1 MGKPQADAPCQS
13 AAVYAI
19 IPSMKYIKTLAFA
32 TLAATSLC
40 ATTLAADETAATN
53 APTKKSLKVLMIGNS
68 FSICV
73 LRQMPTCVASV
84 PGLELDLC
92 SMYVGGRPLR
102 DHWRDYEIAAT
113 NAAFRPYRINWNYH
127 GVTDSTAPI
136 AKHIVFDKS
145 GKAHA
150 NIHDLLSADRWDII
164 TIQQAS
170 GESWRPE
177 TYLPYGENLLREIR
191 RVAPQAKVYVQETWS
206 YTPFDGRLA
215 KWGIDQNEMY
225 NRLRAAYAKFA
236 AQFNLPI
243 IPTGA
248 AVQDFRKAMPSP
260 DGITGDPCGQP
271 KGKDKF
277 HLNREGEYLQA
288 CVWMAKLYD
297 FDVTKLTYRPKF
309 LTEER
314 AVQMRKSAMNA
325 VHAH

>member
-1 MGKPQADAPCQS
+1 
-13 AAVYAI
+13 
-19 IPSMKYIKTLAFA
+19 MKYIQSLVFA
-32 TLAATSLC
+32 ALAALSFQSTG
-40 ATTLAADETAATN
+40 LAAGASAAP
-53 APTKKSLKVLMIGNS
+53 AEPPKKSLKVLMIGNS

-73 LRQMPTCVASV
+73 LRQMPACVASV

-92 SMYVGGRPLR
+92 SMFVGGRPLK
-102 DHWRDYEIAAT
+102 DHWRDYQVAAT

-127 GVTDSTAPI
+127 GDTTSAAPI
-136 AKHIVFDKS
+136 AKHVVFDK
-145 GKAHA
+145 GGTAHA
-150 NIHDLLSADRWDII
+150 NIQDLLSADRWDVI
-164 TIQQAS
+164 TIQQGS
-170 GESWRPE
+170 SQSWKAE
-177 TYLPYGENLLREIR
+177 TYLPYGENLLKEIR
-191 RVAPQAKVYVQETWS
+191 RVAPQARVYVQETWS

-215 KWGIDQNEMY
+215 AWGIDQNEMY
-225 NRLRAAYAKFA
+225 DRLHAAYAKFA

-248 AVQDFRKAMPSP
+248 AVQDFRRAMPSA

-297 FDVTKLTYRPKF
+297 FDVTKLTYRPAF
-309 LTEER
+309 LSEER

-325 VHAH
+325 IHAQ